1 MKYTELERWVEQ
13 KLAQGYQTSIIF
25 RTERNV
31 SSVSRNETTALIHG
45 NWAEYTQGCAVS
57 KWQYGNMIN
66 NTQAYQ
72 RDRTVLQ
79 LIKDLIKELLVS
91 YQFTKTLQT
100 ALMPAKSAVTQN
112 RISHDEKM
120 KLKVQVTWVQLSLD
134 G

>member
-1 MKYTELERWVEQ
+1 MKYIELERWVEQ
-13 KLAQGYQTSIIF
+13 KLAQSRVWYQTSIIF
-25 RTERNV
+25 STERK
-31 SSVSRNETTALIHG
+31 VSRNETTALIHG

-91 YQFTKTLQT
+91 Y
-100 ALMPAKSAVTQN
+100 
-112 RISHDEKM
+112 H
-120 KLKVQVTWVQLSLD
+120 
-134 G
+134 